1 MGKKKAYQNGRRIKL
16 EKKSLLLSGFGFFLL
31 SLHLHAIKRKR
42 KSHTCLHIDTIEKSD
57 SCFSELLPP
66 HHLQVAIRYR
76 DSLLSG
82 SWL

>member
-1 MGKKKAYQNGRRIKL
+1 MGKKSISEWTQNQIG
-16 EKKSLLLSGFGFFLL
+16 KKSLQLSGFGFFLL

-57 SCFSELLPP
+57 SCFSELLPL
-66 HHLQVAIRYR
+66 HNLQVAIRYR
-76 DSLLSG
+76 GSLLSG